1 MTHRTPPLKEH
12 EDKLRVLIVEP
23 SGNLWGS
30 ERALL
35 DLCDGLQS
43 TEWQV
48 GICCPPDTPIIP
60 HITSAMGTVFPLY
73 TANLHLRSK
82 FARGIAAWNL
92 RRVLKAF
99 RPDVIYVNQAGA
111 TKVALAAATM
121 TNVPVVSHIRL
132 LKDADYI
139 DPLKSRHRL
148 NHLICIS
155 RFIEDACSEHG
166 PGKVQLHTIFDGYQP
181 VRNSPCKTETQNLVV
196 CPGRFAHIKGQ
207 DVLLGAAARVHT
219 VNPKVRFNFVGRAD
233 ENTPFDQELQQLRK
247 TLKMEH
253 VVSLE
258 PFADE
263 IWPWLESAD
272 FLACPSRIEPLG
284 RVIFE
289 AWDAGIIPIAY
300 RGSGGPAET
309 IAAANAGILYDNQD
323 PDCLAEA
330 ILRAYDIPLDKR
342 AEMVRL
348 GRRWMLDQI
357 EPVTYA
363 HRVSDVFKSALHDS
377 PYSVAQ

>member
-1 MTHRTPPLKEH
+1 MIDKTSPPNGH
-12 EDKLRVLIVEP
+12 NPRRRVLIVEP

-35 DLCDGLQS
+35 DLCEGLQA

-48 GICCPPDTPIIP
+48 GICCPPGTPIIP
-60 HITSAMGTVFPLY
+60 HITSGMGTVFPLY

-92 RRVLKAF
+92 RRAVKVF

-111 TKVALAAATM
+111 TKVALAAAALTKL
-121 TNVPVVSHIRL
+121 PVVSHIRL

-139 DPLKSRHRL
+139 DPLTSRSRL

-166 PGKVQLHTIFDGYQP
+166 LEDVQLHTIFDGYQQ
-181 VRNSPCKTETQNLVV
+181 VRSMPCKTENQNLVV

-207 DVLLGAAARVHT
+207 DVLIGAAARVNS
-219 VNPKVRFNFVGRAD
+219 VMQSVRFNLVGRAD
-233 ENTPFDQELQQLRK
+233 KDTPFDQEMQQLQK
-247 TLKMEH
+247 TLKMED
-253 VVSLE
+253 VVSLQ
-258 PFADE
+258 PFAGD

-289 AWDAGIIPIAY
+289 AWDAGIIPIAF

-309 IAAANAGILYDNQD
+309 IAAANAGILYDTQH

-330 ILRAYDIPLDKR
+330 ILTAYDIPLAER
-342 AEMVRL
+342 AEMVQR
-348 GRRWMLDQI
+348 GRRWMLEQI
-357 EPVTYA
+357 EPVMYA
-363 HRVSDVFKSALHDS
+363 RRISNVFKSALHDS
-377 PYSVAQ
+377 PYTVAQ